1 MSTAFGESRRGQ
13 LCGIFFSTLFVGMK
27 TKNQLD
33 PSLARKCI
41 ALLSVL
47 VLAFTVS
54 VELAHSH
61 APDAASGSGS
71 SQSHCSICAVGHS
84 PALATHVGSVE
95 RPGDRRRSQSQ
106 PLRSGAIGLKLPPV
120 TSVRPCSL
128 SHSHPEKSQRN
139 SQVHSRAV
147 VVRLLV
153 IWQSASPW
161 RELYFPGE
169 RGPGENS
176 CAGRKG
182 LFRRPFYS
190 LFL

>member
-84 PALATHVGSVE
+84 PALATHVGSVDA
-95 RPGDRRRSQSQ
+95 PGRSQ
-106 PLRSGAIGLKLPPV
+106 AIAITTAPQWSNRLEVAASYIRPPPV
-120 TSVRPCSL
+120 L
-128 SHSHPEKSQRN
+128 
-139 SQVHSRAV
+139 
-147 VVRLLV
+147 
-153 IWQSASPW
+153 
-161 RELYFPGE
+161 
-169 RGPGENS
+169 
-176 CAGRKG
+176 
-182 LFRRPFYS
+182 
-190 LFL
+190 